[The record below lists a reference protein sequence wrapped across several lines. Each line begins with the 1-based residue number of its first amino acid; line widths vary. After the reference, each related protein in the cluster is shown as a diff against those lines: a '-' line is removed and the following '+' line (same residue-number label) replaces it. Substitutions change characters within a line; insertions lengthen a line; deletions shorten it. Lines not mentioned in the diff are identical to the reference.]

1 MKKKALHPSK
11 KSLAEE
17 KASNEKFPLS
27 PQRKRLFT
35 LLIVLFPF
43 LLLALLEFGL
53 RAGNYGGD
61 LKLVLRKKVRD
72 TGLYQVN
79 RSVAKRYFAQAGT
92 TIPEPHDE
100 TFELV
105 KQPNTKRIF
114 CIGESTM
121 EGFPYEFHATAP
133 GFLRDRLKAMLPTYN
148 VEVINVGLSAVGS
161 YVVLD
166 FMEELLDYE
175 PDLFIVYAGHN
186 EFYGAYGVG
195 STISL
200 AGGEWVTRL
209 TLTLLKFKTFILL
222 RDGYA
227 KLLSVFASKEKQPVG
242 SMMQQMAAA
251 QMISLGS
258 PLYRE
263 AKTIYASNLERMMR
277 KAKTRNVPILF
288 STLVSNEKD
297 QPPFISDAANADS
310 VYALAKKLYAQG
322 RYAEARDKFLQ
333 AKDLDALRFR
343 MTEEFQEL
351 LIALCRQY
359 NVPLARVDSAFLAH
373 SPHGICGNEL
383 FLEHLHP
390 NIMGYFLMAKTFAD
404 AIKEHRLVFEPSAW
418 QPAPSDSALMEHST
432 VGEFDW
438 ALGKIKT
445 DLLKRRWP
453 FNKGAVNFEFQ
464 AANPIES
471 LVFKYARKEILWS
484 DARYMLA
491 DYYAKNG
498 QYHLARKECLAVS
511 RVIPHHYNPL
521 LRVADYYRLEGKR
534 EEARAAYKHC
544 LAVEENPYAY
554 VRLGL
559 LYLEEE
565 KASEAATELQAALR
579 INETFSDPLR
589 AEGVSGARY
598 LLGVAYAKMGRMQEA
613 KNELNH
619 ALAIN
624 PNNDEAKQVLKQ
636 LP

>member
-1 MKKKALHPSK
+1 MKARASHQKKKSRSEG
-11 KSLAEE
+11 KSTDQPV
-17 KASNEKFPLS
+17 PLS
-27 PQRKRLFT
+27 PQRQRLFT
-35 LLIVLFPF
+35 TLILSFPF
-43 LLLALLEFGL
+43 LIFAILEIGL

-61 LKLVLRKKVRD
+61 LNLVLRKNVRD
-72 TGLYQVN
+72 TQLYQIN
-79 RSVAKRYFAQAGT
+79 RAVAKRYFAQAGT
-92 TIPEPHDE
+92 TVPEPHDE

-133 GFLRDRLKAMLPTYN
+133 GFLRDRLKAMLPKYN

-166 FMEELLDYE
+166 FMQELLDYE
-175 PDLFIVYAGHN
+175 PDLFIVYVGHN

-195 STISL
+195 STISI
-200 AGGEWVTRL
+200 AGGQWLTRA
-209 TLTLLKFKTFILL
+209 TLTLLKFRTFLLL
-222 RDGYA
+222 RDAYS
-227 KLLSVFASKEKQPVG
+227 KILSLFASKETQPVG
-242 SMMQQMAAA
+242 NMMQQMAAS
-251 QMISLGS
+251 QTIPFGS
-258 PLYRE
+258 PLYLEAREIYNSNLQRLISE
-263 AKTIYASNLERMMR
+263 AKSH
-277 KAKTRNVPILF
+277 NVPIMF
-288 STLVSNEKD
+288 STLVSNWKD
-297 QPPFISDAANADS
+297 QPPFINDALNADS
-310 VYALAKKLYAQG
+310 AFAEGKKYYGQG
-322 RYAEARDKFLQ
+322 NFVEARIAFLR
-333 AKDLDALRFR
+333 AKDYDALRFR

-351 LIALCRQY
+351 LVNLCAQHD
-359 NVPLARVDSAFLAH
+359 VPLARTDSAFLTN
-373 SPHGICGNEL
+373 SPHGISGNEL

-390 NIMGYFLMAKTFAD
+390 NITGYFFMAKAFAD
-404 AIKEHRLVFEPSAW
+404 AIKKNRLLAAESDW
-418 QPAPSDSALMEHST
+418 NPAPADSVLTETST

-453 FNKGAVNFEFQ
+453 FNKGAVNFEFS

-471 LVFKYARKEILWS
+471 LVFKYVKKEVAWS
-484 DARYMLA
+484 DARYLLA
-491 DYYAKNG
+491 EHYAKNG

-544 LAVEENPYAY
+544 LAVEENPYGH

-559 LYLEEE
+559 LFLEEE
-565 KASEAATELQAALR
+565 KVSEAATELQSALT
-579 INETFSDPLR
+579 INETFDDPLR

-598 LLGVAYAKMGRMQEA
+598 LLGVAYAKMGRLQEA
-613 KNELNH
+613 KNELNR

-624 PNNDEAKQVLKQ
+624 PNNEEAKEVLKQ